1 MTTNESPHV
10 ARAHVYARVRVRQC
24 ASPAFTAVVRMN
36 LVQELGGRE
45 CVSGEVSDP

>member
-1 MTTNESPHV
+1 MAAV
-10 ARAHVYARVRVRQC
+10 GRVYARVRVRQC

-36 LVQELGGRE
+36 LVQELGGRA